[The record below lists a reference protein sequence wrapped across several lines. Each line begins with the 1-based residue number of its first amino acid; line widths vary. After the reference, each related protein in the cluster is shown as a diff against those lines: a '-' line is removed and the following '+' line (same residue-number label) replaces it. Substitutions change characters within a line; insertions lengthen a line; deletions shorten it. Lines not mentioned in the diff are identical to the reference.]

1 MQDAVERHG
10 SVKVN
15 TAFNG
20 EFATKDK
27 RANKSI
33 FTKNSE
39 IYRYTDLWYEQH
51 VIKSILASLV
61 EFQERDSRWALSRI
75 LNLTINV
82 NKLNPLRAE
91 CHIEVPRE

>member
-1 MQDAVERHG
+1 M
-10 SVKVN
+10 
-15 TAFNG
+15 
-20 EFATKDK
+20 KDK
-27 RANKSI
+27 LANKSI
-33 FTKNSE
+33 VTKKQD
-39 IYRYTDLWYEQH
+39 IPIHRFVYEQH
-51 VIKSILASLV
+51 VIKFILASLV